1 MSRVKVINYVMCEEK
16 WQFFLMVL
24 PRKGITATATNTGPA
39 ADPSFTQTYF
49 YFVVCPP
56 MSVDTQGLS
65 APTWGF

>member
-1 MSRVKVINYVMCEEK
+1 MCEEK
-16 WQFFLMVL
+16 WQIFLMVL
-24 PRKGITATATNTGPA
+24 PWKGITATATNTGPA